1 LPEKQKPKTACLMKR
16 TLLILSFIFV
26 AFTGSMTAQI
36 TITTADLPTIGLQVI
51 RAVDNTTQINP
62 GNPGLNQVWDF
73 TNLVPSTY
81 DTTLY
86 LPPQGQINYQNYPNA
101 EVAVKHQNGN
111 PPPFRDYEYTRYDSE
126 GMRFVG
132 DEDMVTIFGAFTM
145 SIHITCNPN
154 PLELKLPFTYGD
166 NYTQESTYE
175 WHMVTRNEGVF
186 MDSIKQISRM
196 NITTTGDASGMMMTP
211 YGSFQVLRV
220 KNDIISEDSVYNWTP
235 DGWVFNSF
243 DVSIYSNYRWYT
255 NDYYEV
261 GMYQFEEA
269 KGNSMTF
276 FKSETVVGVQPNTM
290 TRQLKLF
297 PNPASRFINIETQSP
312 FASYEIVD
320 LTGRIQVSTDYMPVI
335 NVEALSPGLYIL
347 RLRGGNTVVSNRFL
361 KQ

>member
-1 LPEKQKPKTACLMKR
+1 MKKALHILLVIS
-16 TLLILSFIFV
+16 TLLALR
-26 AFTGSMTAQI
+26 TEAQI
-36 TITTADLPTIGLQVI
+36 TITTNDLPTIGLQVI

-86 LPPQGQINYQNYPNA
+86 LPPQGQINYQNFPNA
-101 EVAVKHQNGN
+101 EVAVKHLNGN
-111 PPPFRDYEYTRYDSE
+111 PPPYWDYEYARYDSE
-126 GMRFVG
+126 GMRYVG
-132 DEDMVTIFGAFTM
+132 DEDMVTIFGAFIM

-166 NYTQESTYE
+166 TYTQESTYE
-175 WHMVTRNEGVF
+175 WHMVSRNDGIL

-196 NITTTGDASGMMMTP
+196 NITTTGDASGIMSTP

-243 DVSIYSNYRWYT
+243 DVSNYSNYRWYT

-261 GMYQFEEA
+261 GLYQFEEA

-276 FKSETVVGVQPNTM
+276 FKSETVVGTPSPAFKTNFTIS
-290 TRQLKLF
+290 
-297 PNPASRFINIETQSP
+297 PNPASETI
-312 FASYEIVD
+312 YVE
-320 LTGRIQVSTDYMPVI
+320 GPVI
-335 NVEALSPGLYIL
+335 PVKFEILNTYGSVVFSSPGSMAIQISDLKPGFYFI
-347 RLRGGNTVVSNRFL
+347 RIFSGNQTEL
-361 KQ
+361 KKFIKI

>member
-1 LPEKQKPKTACLMKR
+1 
-16 TLLILSFIFV
+16 
-26 AFTGSMTAQI
+26 
-36 TITTADLPTIGLQVI
+36 VI

-86 LPPQGQINYQNYPNA
+86 LPPQGQINYQNFPNA
-101 EVAVKHQNGN
+101 EVAVKHLNGN
-111 PPPFRDYEYTRYDSE
+111 PPPYWDYEYARYDSE
-126 GMRFVG
+126 GMRYVG
-132 DEDMVTIFGAFTM
+132 DEDMVTIFGTFTM

-154 PLELKLPFTYGD
+154 PLDLKLPFTYGD
-166 NYTQESTYE
+166 TYTQESTYE
-175 WHMVTRNEGVF
+175 WHMVMRNAGEL

-196 NITTTGDASGMMMTP
+196 NITTTGDASGIMSTP

-261 GMYQFEEA
+261 GLYQFEEG

-276 FKSETVVGVQPNTM
+276 FKSETVVGIPSPDFITNFTIS
-290 TRQLKLF
+290 
-297 PNPASRFINIETQSP
+297 PNPASETICIEGPLTP
-312 FASYEIVD
+312 DKIEIIDTNGFTILSGTTSKSFQISD
-320 LTGRIQVSTDYMPVI
+320 LK
-335 NVEALSPGLYIL
+335 PGLYIVRIYTGNQTVL
-347 RLRGGNTVVSNRFL
+347 RKLI
-361 KQ
+361 KI